1 MNKSLE
7 RCEALERKAKQKV
20 AEIEARDV
28 ADHDHRLVQLAKEQQ
43 GMAQAMKKGLG
54 GTYAQPGSGEGVK
67 ACRPHPSPSSSSSSS
82 SSLKAR
88 PSRGLP
94 REEFSMSEVDYTLML
109 QETSV
114 YRPDLLKFMG
124 RVLKE
129 VAPGARGPCPVVV
142 KDMVWIAVLISSVWE
157 EKVVLDKIATVPR
170 KPLTSLHLVDMA
182 LRYNPRGGAQMFL
195 QMLYVLC
202 QFMQNV
208 QEFLASA
215 TAASCRTMREK
226 EPEEKVKAATVKQPE
241 TSSGP

>member
-1 MNKSLE
+1 
-7 RCEALERKAKQKV
+7 
-20 AEIEARDV
+20 
-28 ADHDHRLVQLAKEQQ
+28 
-43 GMAQAMKKGLG
+43 
-54 GTYAQPGSGEGVK
+54 
-67 ACRPHPSPSSSSSSS
+67 
-82 SSLKAR
+82 
-88 PSRGLP
+88 
-94 REEFSMSEVDYTLML
+94 MSEVDYTLVL

-114 YRPDLLKFMG
+114 YRPELLEFMG
-124 RVLKE
+124 VVLKE
-129 VAPGARGPCPVVV
+129 VAPRAQGLCPAIV

>member
-20 AEIEARDV
+20 AEIEARDA

-54 GTYAQPGSGEGVK
+54 GAQAQPGSGEGVK

-124 RVLKE
+124 GVLKE

-142 KDMVWIAVLISSVWE
+142 KDMVWMAVLISSVWGGKGCFGQDSHSSQE
-157 EKVVLDKIATVPR
+157 A
-170 KPLTSLHLVDMA
+170 VD
-182 LRYNPRGGAQMFL
+182 
-195 QMLYVLC
+195 V
-202 QFMQNV
+202 
-208 QEFLASA
+208 
-215 TAASCRTMREK
+215 TA
-226 EPEEKVKAATVKQPE
+226 
-241 TSSGP
+241 SSGHGTSV